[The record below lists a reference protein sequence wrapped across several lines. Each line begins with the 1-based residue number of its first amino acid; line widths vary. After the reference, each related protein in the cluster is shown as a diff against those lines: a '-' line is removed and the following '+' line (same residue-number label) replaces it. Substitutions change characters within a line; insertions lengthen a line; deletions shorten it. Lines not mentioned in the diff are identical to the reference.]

1 MSKAKIKANLTLSD
15 TEIRLKGI
23 AALNKVL
30 GASAALRFLTLLH
43 REPTDYVEV
52 SQQLYEG
59 QTVDEIFIRATKQWR
74 G

>member
-1 MSKAKIKANLTLSD
+1 MSKAKIKINLMSD
-15 TEIRLKGI
+15 TEIRVKGI

-30 GASAALRFLTLLH
+30 GTSAALRFLTLLH

-52 SQQLYEG
+52 SQQLYDG
-59 QTVDEIFIRATKQWR
+59 QTVDEIMARAKQQWR

>member
-1 MSKAKIKANLTLSD
+1 MSKAKSKANLRLSD
-15 TEIRLKGI
+15 TEIRVQGI

-30 GASAALRFLTLLH
+30 GTSAALRFLTLLH
-43 REPTDYVEV
+43 RESTDYVEV

-59 QTVDEIFIRATKQWR
+59 QTVDEIFIRAKKQWR